1 MARQKGIIRI
11 KGSLGGITFYQQEGE
26 NLSRE
31 TNGPS
36 KEKIASD
43 ANFRR
48 TRENNQEFA
57 GSAAAGKALRLG
69 LQTYLDV
76 MSDSRVTSS
85 LMKQFRI
92 MINRA
97 DSGTRGQRPVEILK
111 HKDLLVGFN
120 FNRFTLFDSVF
131 LAPYSVTVN
140 ADRTAATITIPDFST
155 DNSIHVP
162 KGATHFKIISA
173 VTVLSS
179 YEFDESSKKYVPTD
193 VASNAHNASASSIFI
208 PIGGYVGSIT
218 ELTPTITPAPALL
231 ATSALVACIAV
242 EFYQMVASR
251 PYLLAQSN
259 SMKITNVF

>member
-11 KGSLGGITFYQQEGE
+11 QGSLGGITFYQQNGE
-26 NLSRE
+26 NLTRE

-36 KEKIASD
+36 KAKIETDPA
-43 ANFRR
+43 FRR

-69 LQTYLDV
+69 LQTYLDA
-76 MSDSRVTSS
+76 MSDSRVTSAV
-85 LMKQFRI
+85 MKQFRI

-97 DSGTRGQRPVEILK
+97 DSGARGQRPIEILK

-131 LAPYSVTVN
+131 MAPYSVAVN
-140 ADRTAATITIPDFST
+140 ADRTAATFTIPDFST

-162 KGATHFKIISA
+162 KGATHFKIIST
-173 VTVLSS
+173 VSVLSS
-179 YEFDESSKKYVPTD
+179 YEFDETSKKYVPTD
-193 VASNAHNASASSIFI
+193 VASNTQNASASSIFI

-218 ELTPTITPAPALL
+218 ELTSAIIPAPALL
-231 ATSALVACIAV
+231 ATSALVACIGI

-251 PYLLAQSN
+251 PYLLAQGN

>member
-1 MARQKGIIRI
+1 MARQKGIIKI
-11 KGSLGGITFYQQEGE
+11 NGSLGGITFYQQNGE
-26 NLSRE
+26 NFTRE

-36 KEKIASD
+36 KEKIQSD
-43 ANFRR
+43 PAFRR

-76 MSDSRVTSS
+76 MSDSRVTSA

-92 MINRA
+92 MVNRA
-97 DSGTRGQRPVEILK
+97 DSGTRGQRPIEILK

-131 LAPYSVTVN
+131 MAPYSVAVN
-140 ADRTAATITIPDFST
+140 TDRTAATFTIPDFST

-162 KGATHFKIISA
+162 SGATHLRIIATASA
-173 VTVLSS
+173 LSS

-193 VASNAHNASASSIFI
+193 IESNTRNASASSVFI
-208 PIGGYVGSIT
+208 PIGGFVGATT

-231 ATSALVACIAV
+231 ATSALVACIGI
-242 EFYQMVASR
+242 EFYQMVASK
-251 PYLLAQSN
+251 PYLLAQGN